1 MLNSGLDRNTF
12 WLLWGFFGQL
22 LFSARFIIQWLVSE
36 YRRMSVIPHLFWYF
50 SLGGGIVLLAYAC
63 HKHDP
68 VFILGQ
74 GLGLVVYLRNIFLI
88 RRQAPGLAT

>member
-1 MLNSGLDRNTF
+1 MLSHWVNSNGF

-36 YRRMSVIPHLFWYF
+36 FRRRSVIPDLFWYF
-50 SLGGGIVLLAYAC
+50 SLGGGLVLLAYAL
-63 HKHDP
+63 HKRDP

-74 GLGLVVYLRNIFLI
+74 GLGLIVYLRNIFLI
-88 RRQAPGLAT
+88 RRQAAAAA